1 LPERWGVGCA
11 GAKHMVMPWM
21 QQILGPSVSPGH
33 AMIVFLGCYLLGCFS
48 TGYYLVRWR
57 LGHDI
62 RELGSGSAGAR
73 NAGRLLGAR
82 GFAITMLGDCAK
94 GFLAVWAARLFAADI
109 RLGAVAML
117 AVVLGHVFPAQLG
130 FRGGKGAATALGG
143 LLALDPPLAL
153 MMVAVLVALCCIL
166 RKTTPGGL
174 ATFALLPVGGLVL
187 GRGAWEVVSLTAL
200 GILLLTAHRNN
211 LANEATQWAAPDA
224 VDRGPDE
231 SESLR

>member
-1 LPERWGVGCA
+1 VCR
-11 GAKHMVMPWM
+11 AKPVVMPWM
-21 QQILGPSVSPGH
+21 QQILGPSVSPSH
-33 AMIVFLGCYLLGCFS
+33 ATIVFLGCYLLGCFS

-57 LGHDI
+57 LGRDV
-62 RELGSGSAGAR
+62 RDLGSGSAGAR

-94 GFLAVWAARLFAADI
+94 GFLAVWAARLFTADI

-130 FRGGKGAATALGG
+130 FRGGKGAATALGA
-143 LLALDPPLAL
+143 LLALDPVLAL
-153 MMVAVLVALCCIL
+153 MMLGVLTALCFIL
-166 RKTTPGGL
+166 KKTTPGGL

-187 GRGAWEVVSLTAL
+187 GREVWEAVSLTVL

-211 LANEATQWAAPDA
+211 LADETAQWSGQGAVEPAADK
-224 VDRGPDE
+224 
-231 SESLR
+231 SESMR